1 MQDIQL
7 YQQLLGLSGP
17 WEVGRVTFS
26 LKKQLESLLNAASDW
41 WNGEWF
47 YKLVL

>member
-17 WEVGRVTFS
+17 WEVGRVT
-26 LKKQLESLLNAASDW
+26 LKQEAQEIEVEVRCLET
-41 WNGEWF
+41 
-47 YKLVL
+47 V

>member
-17 WEVGRVTFS
+17 WAVGRVT
-26 LKKQLESLLNAASDW
+26 LKREAQEIEVEVRCLET
-41 WNGEWF
+41 
-47 YKLVL
+47 V